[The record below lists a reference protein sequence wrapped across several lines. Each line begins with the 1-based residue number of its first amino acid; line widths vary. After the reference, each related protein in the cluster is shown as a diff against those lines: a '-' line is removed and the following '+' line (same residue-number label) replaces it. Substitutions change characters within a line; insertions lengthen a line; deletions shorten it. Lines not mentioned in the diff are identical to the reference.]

1 MMNIRNLGSKES
13 VGVNFKES
21 ICAKFCRKL
30 WFESDCFCFVILLSQ
45 DGFERDSPEKGPEQS
60 LPKVTPEAAICRCC
74 SENRYS

>member
-1 MMNIRNLGSKES
+1 MMNIGNLDSKES
-13 VGVNFKES
+13 VGLNSKGG
-21 ICAKFCRKL
+21 ICAKLCWKL
-30 WFESDCFCFVILLSQ
+30 WFESDCFFFVILLSQ